1 MKVVLH
7 KNANKSLDDL
17 SDYLALGLK
26 VPETAS
32 KYIAKMRLFAN
43 SLKLQHFAYPIC
55 NNEKFRKKSWHCATF
70 NKKWVF
76 AYQIKQDKIVIDEI
90 VFGKLLK

>member
-32 KYIAKMRLFAN
+32 KYIAKNFIILLIQFATTKN
-43 SLKLQHFAYPIC
+43 LG
-55 NNEKFRKKSWHCATF
+55 KKSWHCATF

-76 AYQIKQDKIVIDEI
+76 AYQIKQDKIVIHEI

>member
-1 MKVVLH
+1 MIVVFSS
-7 KNANKSLDDL
+7 KAKATIKSLV
-17 SDYLALGLK
+17 DYLSNEIKMPETGLK
-26 VPETAS
+26 FS
-32 KYIAKMRLFAN
+32 YKMEDFAN
-43 SLKLQHFAYPIC
+43 SLIVHHFAYPIC